1 MGSDS
6 EPESDPYHIPKLPL
20 FSIPHYDVT
29 EPSSMPTPP
38 RQTLASVPFQWEEQ
52 PGKPHPFTDII
63 ISSNHTKCLE
73 LPPRLAV
80 ITKISS
86 PTTVLDGPGGGRS
99 VFSSAS
105 FRFYNNNNNNNKKER
120 RRRRQMQGSFDSS
133 CSGGWSPTEDN
144 NNNNNNNNNNIG
156 LLQPELSDNKVVGSG
171 RYKQFGSF
179 RIYKPKGS
187 IVISPSSDS
196 VDAGFAD
203 ETNNNN
209 KMRRNS
215 SLSKVT
221 RSDFWAK
228 IYQGF
233 KQVVPWKKKTK
244 KEIFTF

>member
-1 MGSDS
+1 MGSDP
-6 EPESDPYHIPKLPL
+6 EPESDPYPIIPKLPL
-20 FSIPHYDVT
+20 FSIPHHVVT
-29 EPSSMPTPP
+29 QPSSMPTPP

-52 PGKPHPFTDII
+52 PGKPHPCTDIV

-73 LPPRLAV
+73 LPPRLAA

-105 FRFYNNNNNNNKKER
+105 FRFNNNNNNKR

-144 NNNNNNNNNNIG
+144 NNNNIG

-171 RYKQFGSF
+171 RYRQFGSF
-179 RIYKPKGS
+179 RIYKPKVS

-196 VDAGFAD
+196 VDADFAD
-203 ETNNNN
+203 ENNNN

-244 KEIFTF
+244 KESFTF